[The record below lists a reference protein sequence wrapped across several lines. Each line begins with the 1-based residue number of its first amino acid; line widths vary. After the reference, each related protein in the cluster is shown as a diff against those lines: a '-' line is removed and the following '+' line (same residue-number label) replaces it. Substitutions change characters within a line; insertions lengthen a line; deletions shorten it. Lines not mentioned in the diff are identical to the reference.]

1 MKTIREVIAARLPG
15 VPLLLRKIDTEK
27 GNSPRKYLLNYP
39 RYSKH
44 PAYRETPEYFHRY
57 PIRALIGNPL
67 RKVINFYC
75 SDSEELFCRHFPGYH
90 SARPQTIPSH
100 LRNLIILAFNPSYE
114 SDNVEPLIWS

>member
-1 MKTIREVIAARLPG
+1 MKTIREVTAARLPG
-15 VPLLLRKIDTEK
+15 IPLLLKKPDTEK
-27 GNSPRKYLLNYP
+27 GIRALEYSPIISRS
-39 RYSKH
+39 SKH
-44 PAYRETPEYFHRY
+44 IPYRETPEYFRRY

-67 RKVINFYC
+67 RKAIIFYC
-75 SDSEELFCRHFPGYH
+75 SDSEGFFCRHFPGYH